1 MRTTTKPCFS
11 NGTEFMNWQDRN
23 CCKCVKSVHFNE
35 KTNTYP
41 DYRCKI
47 QEQIEGQSVGL
58 VVEITLRTYIATQ
71 QAECPHKQTKRK
83 QYPRKGKESGN
94 LFEKGGRG

>member
-23 CCKCVKSVHFNE
+23 CNKCVKAVHYNE
-35 KTNTYP
+35 RSNTHPRYK
-41 DYRCKI
+41 C
-47 QEQIEGQSVGL
+47 QVQAQIEGQAAGL
-58 VVEITLRTYIATQ
+58 AEITPRAYVATQ

-83 QYPRKGKESGN
+83 QYPRKGKASGS
-94 LFEKGGRG
+94 LFEKGGKQ